1 MSKTVQLFQQLEK
14 ARQENNQ
21 EAECTLLYELG
32 NEFFT
37 LGDFHSASEFYEQSL
52 TLARAMKNRHH
63 EGTVSNSLGNAY
75 MSLGEVHR
83 AIEYYQRALDI
94 AHQEEDYRAESAAL
108 GNLGSA
114 YAARDETSRAIE
126 FYEQALI
133 AADKETQQYETNSS
147 ERANLT
153 GTLLPPEATTASNL
167 QASRLQR
174 SRKAKFNLLYVALA
188 SLLFALIIFASA
200 AYIIYVLPNLNNNK
214 CDPTSSIPTNG
225 LCVVQASNNEYI
237 GVSNGI
243 FAFDTKRSDGAL
255 KQQAADDFKA
265 GNINAAKLH
274 WQGAANIETNDAE
287 ALIQLENLRVLASGH
302 PYITFI
308 VVTTLSGDDTS
319 ITTGRSNLQ
328 GAYLAQKE
336 YNYASKL
343 PGGVQVRLLIAN
355 IGGQSTF
362 ATFVEEQIVQ
372 IARADHT
379 VVGVMGWPSNS
390 GSTIDAINELSKAR
404 IPMVSPSASSNLL
417 TGISPYFFRV
427 VPSLE
432 SQAIDAAKYAEQTLH
447 TKQAAIFY
455 DPSSPYSESLA
466 ASFKEQFSA
475 DGNSI
480 VAQETYTS
488 GHPET
493 ILDLLHA
500 SLLVH
505 PDVIYFSGSVNDI
518 AVVLNNL
525 PTPGPKVM
533 GGDILSRMIYFPN
546 NLQVNLNRLYFTT
559 FAYSDTWNFLK
570 LPKPT
575 FFKSYSQTF
584 DPSRQ
589 HVGNPYG
596 YIQPDSDSIL
606 AYDAM
611 LALLTGSKNVLA
623 KGKTSFTPIDLRQ
636 ALEKITGSQAVDGV
650 SGLISFGT
658 DGNPAHK
665 AIVVLSA
672 KPNGHFQVIS
682 VLGQFS
688 VNG

>member
-1 MSKTVQLFQQLEK
+1 MRE
-14 ARQENNQ
+14 
-21 EAECTLLYELG
+21 LL
-32 NEFFT
+32 
-37 LGDFHSASEFYEQSL
+37 
-52 TLARAMKNRHH
+52 RA
-63 EGTVSNSLGNAY
+63 G
-75 MSLGEVHR
+75 
-83 AIEYYQRALDI
+83 AIGHYQRALDI
-94 AHQEEDYRAESAAL
+94 ADQEEDYRAESAVL

-114 YAARDETSRAIE
+114 YAALDETSQAIKY
-126 FYEQALI
+126 YEQALI
-133 AADKETQQYETNSS
+133 AADRETQRYETDSS
-147 ERANLT
+147 DRADLT
-153 GTLLPPEATTASNL
+153 GTLLPPETTVASNL
-167 QASRLQR
+167 QKSRFQR
-174 SRKAKFNLLYVALA
+174 SRKAKFNLLYIALA
-188 SLLFALIIFASA
+188 SLLFALIIFSSA
-200 AYIIYVLPNLNNNK
+200 AYIVYVLPNPNSNN
-214 CDPTSSIPTNG
+214 CDPNRGIPASG
-225 LCVVQASNNEYI
+225 LCVVRASNNEFI

-255 KQQAADDFKA
+255 KQQAASDFNT

-274 WQGAANIETNDAE
+274 WQEAVNIETNDAE
-287 ALIQLENLRVLASGH
+287 ALIQLENLRVLASRH

-308 VVTTLSGDDTS
+308 VVTTLSGDDAS

-336 YNYASKL
+336 YNDASTL
-343 PGGVQVRLLIAN
+343 SAGVQVRLLIAN

-362 ATFVEEQIVQ
+362 ATFVEKQIVQ
-372 IARADHT
+372 VAHADRT

-390 GSTIDAINELSKAR
+390 GSTIDAINSLGKAG

-432 SQAIDAAKYAEQTLH
+432 SQAFDAAKYAEQTLH
-447 TKQAAIFY
+447 AKQAAIFY

-466 ASFKEQFSA
+466 ASFKEQFTA

-500 SLLVH
+500 SLLVN
-505 PDVIYFSGSVNDI
+505 PDLIYFSGSPTDI

-525 PTPGPKVM
+525 PSPGPKVM

-546 NLQVNLNRLYFTT
+546 NLQVNLNHLYFTA

-570 LPKPT
+570 LPQPS
-575 FFKSYSQTF
+575 FFNSYSQTF

-596 YIQPDSDSIL
+596 YTRPDSDSIL

-611 LALLTGSKNVLA
+611 LAVLTASKNILA
-623 KGKTSFTPIDLRQ
+623 KGKTSFTSIDLRH
-636 ALEKITGSQAVDGV
+636 ALAKIAGSQAVEGV
-650 SGLISFGT
+650 SGLISFEP
-658 DGNPAHK
+658 DGDPVHK

-672 KPNGHFQVIS
+672 SPNGHFQVIS
-682 VLGQFS
+682 VLGHFS
-688 VNG
+688 ANAH